1 MFSRLGGPPADPPP
15 KDWKKGRKKE
25 QKRQKL
31 REASLSHY
39 ASKLH
44 SSLFFSFSRVC
55 LSAARRHLNNR
66 LISISL
72 SPRRRKID
80 NTHTKLRQPQHREG
94 KTHNMDNVFVFSFI
108 LLFAL
113 FFICASLSPPEKK
126 QLRENIQASALKIF
140 WKSLIRYFKFTIST
154 VCCTSRSRKSQRS
167 WKSFWEVHKVLK
179 FILKIFQSNST
190 FSLNFW
196 LYALYCPKKPA
207 VTKSLLINP
216 IQLYL

>member
-1 MFSRLGGPPADPPP
+1 MFSRLGGPPLTHP
-15 KDWKKGRKKE
+15 RKTERKAKRKSK
-25 QKRQKL
+25 KRQKL

-44 SSLFFSFSRVC
+44 SSLFFFFSRVC

-72 SPRRRKID
+72 SLGRRKID
-80 NTHTKLRQPQHREG
+80 NTHTKLRPPQHREG

-126 QLRENIQASALKIF
+126 QLRKYSSVCLKD
-140 WKSLIRYFKFTIST
+140 LLEKF
-154 VCCTSRSRKSQRS
+154 
-167 WKSFWEVHKVLK
+167 
-179 FILKIFQSNST
+179 
-190 FSLNFW
+190 
-196 LYALYCPKKPA
+196 
-207 VTKSLLINP
+207 
-216 IQLYL
+216 